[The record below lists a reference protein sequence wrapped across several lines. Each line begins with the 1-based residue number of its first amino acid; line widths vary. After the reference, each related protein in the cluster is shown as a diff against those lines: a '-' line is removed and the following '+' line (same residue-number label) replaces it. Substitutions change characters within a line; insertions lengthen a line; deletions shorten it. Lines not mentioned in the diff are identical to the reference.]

1 VEVIVMTEQ
10 DFLTIGE
17 VCERLRLSD
26 STVRRM
32 LKDGRLAGVRIAG
45 RWRVP
50 RAALEAYLGGD
61 DDPLYAL
68 EALARGGGADA
79 GDKARAIFAKMK
91 SDLPGMI
98 AEVRMI
104 EARAEGPTA
113 AECAKI
119 LAMYDTVARGGDE
132 LLLVLG
138 TLLVFDGARRLLR
151 VSH

>member
-1 VEVIVMTEQ
+1 MEELLTVEQVAEYLQVSM
-10 DFLTIGE
+10 
-17 VCERLRLSD
+17 

-32 LKDGRLAGVRIAG
+32 IHKGELPAQRVRRLV
-45 RWRVP
+45 RVP
-50 RAALEAYLGGD
+50 KAAVEAYLGGD

>member
-1 VEVIVMTEQ
+1 ME
-10 DFLTIGE
+10 DLLTLAE
-17 VCERLRLSD
+17 AAEALRVSQA
-26 STVRRM
+26 TVRR
-32 LKDGRLAGVRIAG
+32 LIDAGELRGVRVGRL
-45 RWRVP
+45 WRVP
-50 RAALEAYLGGD
+50 KAALEAYLGGD

-138 TLLVFDGARRLLR
+138 TLLVFAGARRLLR
-151 VSH
+151 TTH

>member
-1 VEVIVMTEQ
+1 MEELLTVEQVAEYLQVSM
-10 DFLTIGE
+10 
-17 VCERLRLSD
+17 

-32 LKDGRLAGVRIAG
+32 IQKGELPAQRVRRLV
-45 RWRVP
+45 RVP
-50 RAALEAYLGGD
+50 KAAVEAYLAGD
-61 DDPLYAL
+61 DDPLCVL
-68 EALARGGGADA
+68 EALARGGSADA

-91 SDLPGMI
+91 EDLPGMV

>member
-1 VEVIVMTEQ
+1 ME
-10 DFLTIGE
+10 DLLTLAE
-17 VCERLRLSD
+17 AAEALRVSQA
-26 STVRRM
+26 TVRR
-32 LKDGRLAGVRIAG
+32 LIDAGELRGVRVGRL
-45 RWRVP
+45 WRVP
-50 RAALEAYLGGD
+50 KAALEAYLGGD

-68 EALARGGGADA
+68 EALARNGGEGA
-79 GDKARAIFAKMK
+79 GDKAREIFAKMK
-91 SDLPGMI
+91 ADLPGMI

>member
-1 VEVIVMTEQ
+1 MEEL
-10 DFLTIGE
+10 LTIAQ
-17 VCERLRLSD
+17 VAKHLQVSVA
-26 STVRRM
+26 TVRR
-32 LKDGRLAGVRIAG
+32 LIDAGELRGVRVGRL
-45 RWRVP
+45 WRVP
-50 RAALEAYLGGD
+50 KAALEAYLGGD

>member
-1 VEVIVMTEQ
+1 MEKL
-10 DFLTIGE
+10 LTLAE
-17 VCERLRLSD
+17 AAEALRVSQA
-26 STVRRM
+26 TVRR
-32 LKDGRLAGVRIAG
+32 LIDAGELRGVRVGRL
-45 RWRVP
+45 WRVP
-50 RAALEAYLGGD
+50 KAALEAYLGGD

-91 SDLPGMI
+91 SDLPGII

>member
-1 VEVIVMTEQ
+1 ME
-10 DFLTIGE
+10 DLLTLAE
-17 VCERLRLSD
+17 AAEALRVSQA
-26 STVRRM
+26 TVRR
-32 LKDGRLAGVRIAG
+32 LIDAGELRGVRVGRL
-45 RWRVP
+45 WRVP
-50 RAALEAYLGGD
+50 KAALEAYLGGD

-138 TLLVFDGARRLLR
+138 TLLVYAGCTRLLR
-151 VSH
+151 VTH

>member
-1 VEVIVMTEQ
+1 MEKL
-10 DFLTIGE
+10 LTLAE
-17 VCERLRLSD
+17 AAEALRVSQA
-26 STVRRM
+26 TVRR
-32 LKDGRLAGVRIAG
+32 LIDAGELRGVRVGRL
-45 RWRVP
+45 WRVP
-50 RAALEAYLGGD
+50 KAALEAYLGGD

-151 VSH
+151 VTH

>member
-1 VEVIVMTEQ
+1 MEKL
-10 DFLTIGE
+10 LTLAE
-17 VCERLRLSD
+17 AAEALRVSQA
-26 STVRRM
+26 TVRR
-32 LKDGRLAGVRIAG
+32 LIDAGELRGVRVGRL
-45 RWRVP
+45 WRVP
-50 RAALEAYLGGD
+50 KAALEAYLGGD

>member
-1 VEVIVMTEQ
+1 ME
-10 DFLTIGE
+10 DLLTLAE
-17 VCERLRLSD
+17 AAEALRVSQA
-26 STVRRM
+26 TVRR
-32 LKDGRLAGVRIAG
+32 LIDAGELRGVRVGRL
-45 RWRVP
+45 WRVP
-50 RAALEAYLGGD
+50 KAALEAYLGGD